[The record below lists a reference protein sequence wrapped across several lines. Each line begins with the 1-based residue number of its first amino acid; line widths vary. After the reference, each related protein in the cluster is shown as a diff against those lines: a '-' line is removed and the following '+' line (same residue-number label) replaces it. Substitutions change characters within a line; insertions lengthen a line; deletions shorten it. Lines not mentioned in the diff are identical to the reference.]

1 MGDVTTAG
9 AALASILG
17 ASVDGGDG
25 GGGGGGGEV
34 EVAGEAARTA
44 ALGWDLKAF
53 TTRLTRTL
61 EDV

>member
-9 AALASILG
+9 AALASVLG

-25 GGGGGGGEV
+25 VGGGGEV